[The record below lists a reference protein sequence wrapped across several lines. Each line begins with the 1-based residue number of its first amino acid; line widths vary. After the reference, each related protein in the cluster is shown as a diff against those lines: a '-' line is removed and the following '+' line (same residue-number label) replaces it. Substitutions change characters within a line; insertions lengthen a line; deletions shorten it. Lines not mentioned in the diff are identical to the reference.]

1 MRYTMSDIKIE
12 SMEQCASYGIG
23 RQMGDQLAQNGF
35 DGIDFNVLS
44 LGIEDSYTGQDLRI
58 EVEKIQDAFNKLNEI
73 MKKAQA
79 EQEKVAS
86 AEGTAFLEKNA
97 QLEGVVTLESG
108 LQYQIIELGDAAAEK
123 ATKESTVRCHYHG
136 TFIDGKTFDS
146 SYDRG
151 QPAEFPVSGVIAG
164 WTEALQL
171 MNIGAKWK
179 LSIPYGLAY
188 GTNGSPGSIPACA
201 TLVFDVELL
210 AIV

>member
-1 MRYTMSDIKIE
+1 
-12 SMEQCASYGIG
+12 MEQCASYGIG

-35 DGIDFNVLS
+35 DGIDFNVLA
-44 LGIEDSYTGQDLRI
+44 LGIEDSYTGQELRI
-58 EVEKIQDAFNKLNEI
+58 PVEEIQSAFTKLNEV

-79 EQEKVAS
+79 EQEKSAS
-86 AEGTAFLEKNA
+86 AEGTAYLENNA
-97 QLEGVVTLESG
+97 QLENVVTLESG
-108 LQYQIIELGDAAAEK
+108 LQYQILEQGDAAAEK

-179 LSIPYGLAY
+179 LFIPYKLAY
-188 GTNGSPGSIPACA
+188 GTNGSPGSIPGCA
-201 TLVFDVELL
+201 ALVFDVELL